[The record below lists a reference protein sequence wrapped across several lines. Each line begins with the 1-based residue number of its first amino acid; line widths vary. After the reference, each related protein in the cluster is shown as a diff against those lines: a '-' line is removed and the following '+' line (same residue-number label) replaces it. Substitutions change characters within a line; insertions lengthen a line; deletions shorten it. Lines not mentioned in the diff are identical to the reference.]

1 MKILIL
7 GGTGAMGVDLVKLLA
22 TRNNEVIVTS
32 RSSHKSEY
40 NNVRYVQCNAHE
52 DAALMNLVEKE
63 GNIDAVVD
71 FMVYYHI
78 DQLKSRLIYLLSHTG
93 QYLFLSSS
101 RVYANSE
108 NLLTEDSPRLLDV
121 CEDKEYLSTH
131 EYAIEKAREE
141 NLLIESGYSNWT
153 VIRPYITYSEIRLQL
168 GVLEKEQW
176 LYRALHGRSIVFSKD
191 IAEHITTLTR
201 GRDVARGIADLIG
214 NKNAYGQAYHITTT
228 DYISWKELFDYYLEI
243 IEEITGKRP
252 NVIWTESADDVGR
265 VMRNHYQIVY
275 DRMFDRKF
283 DNSKISDIC
292 KTENMFQPVREGIK
306 ACLQAFICDEK
317 YEFRTNEINWKFMAY
332 ADIIAKERTPLK
344 EIPSL
349 KKKVKYLI
357 WRYTPY
363 LRIQGIKFY

>member
-7 GGTGAMGVDLVKLLA
+7 GGTGAMGVDLVQLLA

-201 GRDVARGIADLIG
+201 GRDVARGIADIIG

-252 NVIWTESADDVGR
+252 RS
-265 VMRNHYQIVY
+265 
-275 DRMFDRKF
+275 
-283 DNSKISDIC
+283 
-292 KTENMFQPVREGIK
+292 
-306 ACLQAFICDEK
+306 
-317 YEFRTNEINWKFMAY
+317 
-332 ADIIAKERTPLK
+332 
-344 EIPSL
+344 
-349 KKKVKYLI
+349 
-357 WRYTPY
+357 
-363 LRIQGIKFY
+363 

>member
-1 MKILIL
+1 MKVLIL
-7 GGTGAMGVDLVKLLA
+7 GGTGAIGVDLVKTLA

-52 DAALMNLVEKE
+52 DAALINIVEKE

-71 FMVYYHI
+71 FMVYYHVG
-78 DQLKSRLIYLLSHTG
+78 QLQSRLIYLLSHTS

-108 NLLTEDSPRLLDV
+108 DLLTEDSPRLLDV

-141 NLLIESGYSNWT
+141 NLLKESGYSNWT

-201 GRDVARGIADLIG
+201 GRDVARGIAGLIG
-214 NKNAYGQAYHITTT
+214 DKNAYGQVYHITTA
-228 DYISWKELFDYYLEI
+228 DYITWKDLFDYYLEI
-243 IEEITGKRP
+243 IEEVTGKRP
-252 NVIWTESADDVGR
+252 NVVWTESADDIGR
-265 VMRNHYQIVY
+265 VMRNHYQIIY

-283 DNSKISDIC
+283 DNSKISDVL

-317 YEFRTNEINWKFMAY
+317 YDFRGNEINWKFMAY

-349 KKKVKYLI
+349 QKKVKYLI

-363 LRIQGIKFY
+363 LRIKGIM